1 MRWMVA
7 NLGKLGVTELG
18 KHCLQGGLEG
28 VHFLRGVH
36 HHYDGGEDQD
46 DDGVGGD
53 DQDDDGGGGD
63 DQDDQDKKEQSPRN
77 IETSQS

>member
-1 MRWMVA
+1 MVA

-36 HHYDGGEDQD
+36 HQDDGEDQD
-46 DDGVGGD
+46 DGGGD
-53 DQDDDGGGGD
+53 DQDDDGGGGN

>member
-1 MRWMVA
+1 MLA
-7 NLGKLGVTELG
+7 NLGKLCVTELG

-28 VHFLRGVH
+28 VHFLRGD
-36 HHYDGGEDQD
+36 HHYDGGEE
-46 DDGVGGD
+46 
-53 DQDDDGGGGD
+53 QDDDGGGGD